1 VALKPGTRLGPY
13 EISAQIGAGGMGE
26 VYRARDTR
34 LDRTVAI
41 KVLPEAL
48 AADPQFRDRFE
59 REARAISSLNH
70 PHICTLYDVGH
81 QDPSTSSGQAVDF
94 LVMEYL
100 EGETIGQ
107 RLEKGALPLDQA
119 LRCAIEIA
127 DALDKAHRQGITH
140 RDLKPGNIILTK
152 GGAKLLDFGLAKSGT
167 PGMADADLSALQ
179 TRPPSVTAQGTILGT
194 FQYMAPEQAEGGR
207 LDARADVFSFGAVLY
222 EMVSGSCAF
231 RGSSVAQVLSAVLRD
246 DPRPFDAPPAVA
258 HIVTRCLAKQPGQ
271 RFQTMADVKAAL
283 EQAVQKSAGV
293 EPSIAVLPFAN
304 LSADKE
310 NEYFSDGL
318 AEEIINVLA
327 HVPGLKVIARTSAFA
342 FRGKEQDIRT
352 IAQTL
357 GVRSVLEGSV
367 RRSGSRIRVT
377 AQLID
382 AEGGHHLWSERY
394 DREMADVFAIQ
405 DDIAQA
411 IASAL
416 QTKLSVAPAVL
427 RRYTPNLPA
436 YDAYLKALHD
446 MGHKT
451 PEQLAPARKWLEQ
464 AIAFDPHFALAH
476 STLGFYF
483 LRQAVS
489 GLLPAH
495 EAMPLVRE
503 AAQTALSIDPS
514 LPEAHAL
521 LGAVAAIYDYD
532 WVEAGRLFR
541 LATRGQSVPPIVR
554 FTSMLYLLPAGRP
567 QDAVAEC
574 ERALDED
581 PLNLVGRFQYAFCLH
596 VAGMPARAAAE
607 YRRVLALDENF
618 WIAAYG
624 LSVTCALSGMLPE
637 ALHYAEKAYALAP
650 WLMNHIG
657 ALAGVLKLQ
666 GDARRAEEIL
676 GKLGDGESYGV
687 PIGFV
692 IFHLLCSEPD
702 KAADWAENAIEQ
714 RYPTIAV
721 TLRLFGTI
729 WRSSPRWPA
738 LARQMNLSD

>member
-1 VALKPGTRLGPY
+1 MTAGTRLGPY
-13 EISAQIGAGGMGE
+13 EIAARIGVGGMGE

-59 REARAISSLNH
+59 REARAISSLSH

-81 QDPSTSSGQAVDF
+81 QDGTHY

-100 EGETIGQ
+100 EGGTIAQ

-119 LRCAIEIA
+119 IRCAIEIA
-127 DALDKAHRQGITH
+127 DALDCAHHQGITH
-140 RDLKPGNIILTK
+140 RDLKPGNIMLTK
-152 GGAKLLDFGLAKSGT
+152 GGAKLLDFGLAKSGP
-167 PGMADADLSALQ
+167 PGLAGADLSAFA
-179 TRPPSVTAQGTILGT
+179 TTPPNLTAQGTILGT
-194 FQYMAPEQAEGGR
+194 FQYMAPEQAEGGP

-222 EMVSGSCAF
+222 EMISGSCAF
-231 RGSSVAQVLSAVLRD
+231 RGTSIAQVLSAVLRD
-246 DPRPFDAPPAVA
+246 DPRPVQAPPAVA
-258 HIVTRCLAKQPGQ
+258 YIVTRCLAKQPGQ

-283 EQAVQKSAGV
+283 EQAVQKSPSL

-352 IAQTL
+352 IAHTL
-357 GVRSVLEGSV
+357 GVRSILEGSV

-394 DREMADVFAIQ
+394 DREMADVFGIQ
-405 DDIAQA
+405 DDIALA

-416 QTKLSVAPAVL
+416 QTKLSVAPAVS

-451 PEQLAPARKWLEQ
+451 PDQLTPAKKWLEQ
-464 AIAFDPHFALAH
+464 AIALDPQFALAH

-483 LRQAVS
+483 LRLALP
-489 GLLPAH
+489 GLMSAH
-495 EAMPLVRE
+495 DAMPLVRGAARE
-503 AAQTALSIDPS
+503 ALRIDPS
-514 LPEAHAL
+514 QPEAHAL

-532 WVEAGRLFR
+532 WLESDRLFR
-541 LATRGQSVPPIVR
+541 LATRGDSVPPIVR
-554 FTSMLYLLPAGRP
+554 FTSMLHLVPVGRS
-567 QDAVAEC
+567 QEAIAEY
-574 ERALDED
+574 ERALQED
-581 PLNLVGRFQYAFCLH
+581 PLNLVGRFQLGFCLQA
-596 VAGMPARAAAE
+596 AGMPAQAAMQF
-607 YRRVLALDENF
+607 RRVLGLDESF
-618 WIAAYG
+618 WLAAHG
-624 LSVTCALSGMLPE
+624 LSMTSALEGRLPE
-637 ALHYAEKAYALAP
+637 AIEFAEKAYVSAP
-650 WLMNHIG
+650 WSTNTAG
-657 ALAGVLKLQ
+657 ALAGLLKLR
-666 GDARRAEEIL
+666 GDTHRAEEIF
-676 GKLGDGESYGV
+676 GKLGDGPSCGAPV
-687 PIGFV
+687 GFV

-702 KAADWAENAIEQ
+702 KAADWAEKAIEQ
-714 RYPTIAV
+714 RDPRIAG

-738 LARQMNLSD
+738 LARQMNLSPTAADFS

>member
-1 VALKPGTRLGPY
+1 
-13 EISAQIGAGGMGE
+13 MGE

-34 LDRTVAI
+34 LDRIVAI
-41 KVLPEAL
+41 KVLRSAC
-48 AADPQFRDRFE
+48 ASDPQFRDRFDH
-59 REARAISSLNH
+59 EARAISSLNH

-81 QDPSTSSGQAVDF
+81 ENGTDY

-100 EGETIGQ
+100 EGETVAQ

-127 DALDKAHRQGITH
+127 DALDTAHRRGITH
-140 RDLKPGNIILTK
+140 RDLKPGNIMLTN
-152 GGAKLLDFGLAKSGT
+152 GGAKLLDFGLAKSGISGTAEGSFSAMPTT
-167 PGMADADLSALQ
+167 PNL
-179 TRPPSVTAQGTILGT
+179 TAQGTILGT
-194 FQYMAPEQAEGGR
+194 FQYMAPEQAGGGP

-222 EMVSGSCAF
+222 EMASGSRAF
-231 RGSSVAQVLSAVLRD
+231 RGTSVAQVLSAVLRD
-246 DPRPFDAPPAVA
+246 DPEPFQVPPAVE
-258 HIVTRCLAKQPGQ
+258 HIMKRCLAKQPGQ

-283 EQAVQKSAGV
+283 EHAVQSSSSL

-327 HVPGLKVIARTSAFA
+327 HLPGLKVIARTSAFA
-342 FRGKEQDIRT
+342 FRGKDQDIRT
-352 IAQTL
+352 IARTL
-357 GVRSVLEGSV
+357 DVRSVLEGSV
-367 RRSGSRIRVT
+367 RRSGNRIRVT

-411 IASAL
+411 ISSAL

-427 RRYTPNLPA
+427 PRYMPNLPA

-446 MGHKT
+446 MGHKP

-464 AIAFDPHFALAH
+464 AIALDPQFALAQ

-483 LRQAVS
+483 LRQALP

-495 EAMPLVRE
+495 EAMPLIRE
-503 AAQTALSIDPS
+503 AAQKALRIDPS
-514 LPEAHAL
+514 LPLAHAL
-521 LGAVAAIYDYD
+521 LGAVAAVYDYD
-532 WVEAGRLFR
+532 WVEAERLFR
-541 LATRGQSVPPIVR
+541 LATRGDSVPPSVR
-554 FTSMLYLLPAGRP
+554 FTSLFYLLPNGRS
-567 QDAVAEC
+567 QDAVAEY

-581 PLNLVGRFQYAFCLH
+581 PLNLVGRFQYAYCLQ

-607 YRRVLALDENF
+607 YRRVLALDEHF
-618 WIAAYG
+618 WLAAYG
-624 LSVTCALSGMLPE
+624 LSLTCALSRMLPE
-637 ALHYAEKAYALAP
+637 ALYHAEQAYALAP
-650 WLMNHIG
+650 WANNIG
-657 ALAGVLKLQ
+657 VLAGVLKLLRN
-666 GDARRAEEIL
+666 APRCEEL
-676 GKLGDGESYGV
+676 LEKLGDGRSYGA

-702 KAADWAENAIEQ
+702 KAADWAEKAIEQ
-714 RYPTIAV
+714 RDPRIAI
-721 TLRLFGTI
+721 TLCLFERI

-738 LARQMNLSD
+738 LARQMNLRDIVA

>member
-1 VALKPGTRLGPY
+1 MALALGTRLGPY
-13 EISAQIGAGGMGE
+13 EITAQIGVGGMGE

-34 LDRTVAI
+34 LDRIVAI

-59 REARAISSLNH
+59 HEARAISSLNH

-81 QDPSTSSGQAVDF
+81 QDGTNY

-100 EGETIGQ
+100 EGETIAQ

-127 DALDKAHRQGITH
+127 DALDRAHRQGITH
-140 RDLKPGNIILTK
+140 RDLKPSNIMLTK
-152 GGAKLLDFGLAKSGT
+152 GGAKLLDFGLAKSRT
-167 PGMADADLSALQ
+167 PGMAGANLSALP
-179 TRPPSVTAQGTILGT
+179 TTPPNLTAQGTILGT

-222 EMVSGSCAF
+222 EMVSGRCAF
-231 RGSSVAQVLSAVLRD
+231 RGTSVAQVLSAVLRD
-246 DPRPFDAPPAVA
+246 DPGLFEAPPAVT

-283 EQAVQKSAGV
+283 EQAVQKSPSL

-352 IAQTL
+352 IAHTL
-357 GVRSVLEGSV
+357 GVRSILEGSV

-416 QTKLSVAPAVL
+416 QTKLSVAPAVI

-436 YDAYLKALHD
+436 YEAYLKALHHL
-446 MGHKT
+446 GHVT
-451 PEQLAPARKWLEQ
+451 PDQLARAKEWLEQ
-464 AIAFDPHFALAH
+464 AIALDPQFALAH
-476 STLGFYF
+476 NALGFYY
-483 LRQAVS
+483 LRLALP

-495 EAMPLVRE
+495 DAMPLVR
-503 AAQTALSIDPS
+503 AGARKALSIDAS
-514 LPEAHAL
+514 LPEAYAL
-521 LGAVAAIYDYD
+521 LGVVAAIYDYD
-532 WVEAGRLFR
+532 WVESERLFR
-541 LATRGQSVPPIVR
+541 LATRGDSVPPIVR
-554 FTSMLYLLPAGRP
+554 FMSMMHLVPVGRL
-567 QDAVAEC
+567 QEAVAEH
-574 ERALDED
+574 ERALNED
-581 PLNLVGRFQYAFCLH
+581 PLNLVGRFQLAMCLQTS
-596 VAGMPARAAAE
+596 GMQAQAATE
-607 YRRVLALDENF
+607 FRRVLALEGNF

-624 LSVTCALSGMLPE
+624 LSITCALNGMLPE
-637 ALHYAEKAYALAP
+637 ALEYAEQAHAVAP
-650 WLMNHIG
+650 WATSNTG
-657 ALAGVLKLQ
+657 VLAGVLKLR
-666 GDARRAEEIL
+666 GNARRVEEML
-676 GKLGDGESYGV
+676 EELGDGRSYGA

-692 IFHLLCSEPD
+692 IFYLLSSEPD
-702 KAADWAENAIEQ
+702 KAADWAEKAIEQ
-714 RYPTIAV
+714 RDPRIAV

-738 LARQMNLSD
+738 LARQMNLRDVVA